1 MISIVIATLNE
12 EEVISNT
19 LSRIQE
25 RVRDIQH
32 EIIVSDDGSTDE
44 TVQQAREYAD
54 RVVSYAGEMP
64 QTIAATRNRGAAAAR
79 FPIIAFFDS
88 DVRLRDR
95 DFFPKVL
102 HHFNSDPKLVCM
114 TVSTR
119 IYPETE
125 TRADKIVL
133 GFYDLYFR
141 LANNVFG
148 FGLTHGKCV
157 IVRAT
162 AFKQIGG
169 FKETLV
175 ASEDA
180 DLFMRLCK
188 IGRPLLDPSLRIY
201 HSGRRAH
208 ALGWPR
214 LLTIWTLN
222 GLWITF
228 LGRSWSKQWA
238 KADRDL

>member
-12 EEVISNT
+12 EEVIGDT

-25 RVRDIQH
+25 TLRDIPH
-32 EIIVSDDGSTDE
+32 EIIVSDDGSTDA
-44 TVQQAREYAD
+44 TVQHAGEYAD

-64 QTIAATRNRGAAAAR
+64 QTIAATRNRGAAVAR
-79 FPIIAFFDS
+79 FPVIAFFDS
-88 DVRLRDR
+88 DVRLRDQ
-95 DFFPKVL
+95 DFFSKVL
-102 HHFNSDPKLVCM
+102 QHFDSNPKLVCM

-162 AFKQIGG
+162 AFKEIGG

-180 DLFMRLCK
+180 ELFMRLCK
-188 IGRPLLDPSLRIY
+188 IGTPLLDPSLRVY

-222 GLWITF
+222 GLWVTLF
-228 LGRSWSKQWA
+228 DRSWSKQWTR
-238 KADRDL
+238 ADREL